1 MKHLIRKRN
10 TSKKIDK
17 TKRQGG
23 QKSHGQKIQIMKKK
37 KKKKLKYPPWKT
49 FPILET
55 PKISFLPNTPKNE
68 YWHHL
73 PNRSTL
79 RPSRIPPTGKQVDNS
94 FRHNPRRTKSSE
106 ERIP

>member
-23 QKSHGQKIQIMKKK
+23 QKSHRPKIQSMKKK
-37 KKKKLKYPPWKT
+37 KKKRRKNIQ
-49 FPILET
+49 ILET